1 MDFTTY
7 ITSEMMVLIPVL
19 YAIGM
24 FLKSSKIPD
33 KYIPFSLLAI
43 GVISAIVIGGNY
55 TLLGIVNG
63 FVQGVLVSASAVFIN
78 QLVLQSNKEK

>member
-7 ITSEMMVLIPVL
+7 ITTDVLVLIPVL

-24 FLKSSKIPD
+24 FLKSSEIQD
-33 KYIPFSLLAI
+33 KYIPFSLLII
-43 GVISAIVIGGNY
+43 GIISAIIIGGTY
-55 TLLGIVNG
+55 TLHGLLNG
-63 FVQGVLVSASAVFIN
+63 FMQGVLVSASAVFIN